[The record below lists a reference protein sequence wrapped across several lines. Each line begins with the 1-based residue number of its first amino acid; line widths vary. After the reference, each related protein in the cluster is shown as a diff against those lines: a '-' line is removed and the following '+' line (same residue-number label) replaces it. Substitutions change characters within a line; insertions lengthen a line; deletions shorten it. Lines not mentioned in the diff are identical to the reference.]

1 MNDEKYLGTGWGFPI
16 SFNKQTGV
24 ATVSGEKDIRQSLE
38 ILFSTIPGERL
49 FRFDYGCNLHA
60 WVFSRLTVTEKTM
73 LCREIEYA
81 ILEGEPRIKVES
93 VEVEIKNER
102 EGILWIHLSYVIRQ
116 TNSRSN
122 IVYPYYLKEGTNL

>member
-60 WVFSRLTVTEKTM
+60 WVFSRLTVTEKRCFAGRLNM
-73 LCREIEYA
+73 PFWRES
-81 ILEGEPRIKVES
+81 LVLKW
-93 VEVEIKNER
+93 N
-102 EGILWIHLSYVIRQ
+102 LS
-116 TNSRSN
+116 
-122 IVYPYYLKEGTNL
+122 KWK